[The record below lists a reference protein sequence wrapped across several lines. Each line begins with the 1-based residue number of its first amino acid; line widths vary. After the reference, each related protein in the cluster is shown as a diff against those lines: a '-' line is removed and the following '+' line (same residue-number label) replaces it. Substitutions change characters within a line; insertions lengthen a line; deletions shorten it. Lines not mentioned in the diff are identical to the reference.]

1 MLWFKKKEERAE
13 ENAQV
18 VGNTISTEDPVFRS
32 LLGGDTVT
40 RDMALQVPTVS
51 GGIDLIANIIASTP
65 IKLYMDVDG
74 KAKEVT
80 GDRRVHLLN
89 EDPGDTLTA
98 NEFWRAIVEDYFVGK
113 GGYAYINWNLNDIES
128 LHYVKEQ
135 DIAVIRSYD
144 PIFKD
149 YDILVNGVR
158 YAPYKFF
165 RILRNTKDGAEGI
178 PITQESSKL
187 ISVAYNSL
195 VFELNMSKRGGTKR
209 GFLRSEKKLDNDA
222 LAALRTA
229 FRKLYNGSSEDSF
242 VLLNNGID
250 FKESS
255 ATGAEMQL
263 NENKVTN
270 AEEFAKI
277 FHISTKAMS
286 GNATDADTASLAKLA
301 AIPLMKTITSAL
313 NRDLLLE
320 KEKDTYYFAFDT
332 KELLKG
338 DMKSRFDAYKVALD
352 ANFMQIDEVR
362 YMEDLEEMGFNWIKL
377 GLQDVLYDPAS
388 GKIFTPNT
396 GKMENLQGVSLKQLE
411 ENGKIESRANP
422 NHDPKTGRFTSA
434 PHGKTALKDIEI
446 SAAGANE
453 FKVKNFTSKQTLNN
467 HWSKH
472 SKQYKTDEITTKEQY
487 LRRALNLIQSPCGNG
502 IEGYKNKLGQVCR
515 YDTKTNDYVKGHPDK
530 GIFTMFKPE
539 NGRAYFDDKKKEGI

>member
-13 ENAQV
+13 ENTQV

-65 IKLYMDVDG
+65 IRLYMDVDG

-80 GDRRVHLLN
+80 GDRRVRLLN

-98 NEFWRAIVEDYFVGK
+98 NEFWRAIVEDYYVGK

-128 LHYVKEQ
+128 LHYVREQ
-135 DIAVIRSYD
+135 DIAIIRSYD

-270 AEEFAKI
+270 AEEFSKI
-277 FHISTKAMS
+277 FHISTKTMS
-286 GNATDADTASLAKLA
+286 GTATDADTASLARLA
-301 AIPLMKTITSAL
+301 AIPLMKAITSAL

-352 ANFMQIDEVR
+352 TNFMQIDEVR
-362 YMEDLEEMGFNWIKL
+362 YMEDLEELGINWIKL

-388 GKIFTPNT
+388 GEIFTPNT
-396 GKMENLQGVSLKQLE
+396 GVMTSLGKMPLNQPT
-411 ENGKIESRANP
+411 ENGKIEPRANYR
-422 NHDPKTGRFTSA
+422 HDPKTGRFMEAPNKNYTLMDGGAFDEAETGRLKKGGGTSNVKAAKGGGSKKKKTKYA
-434 PHGKTALKDIEI
+434 PTNSGKQEVGVKMSKKKYTQLSGKVATAHPEWI
-446 SAAGANE
+446 SGIHVFHDAN
-453 FKVKNFTSKQTLNN
+453 
-467 HWSKH
+467 
-472 SKQYKTDEITTKEQY
+472 Y
-487 LRRALNLIQSPCGNG
+487 
-502 IEGYKNKLGQVCR
+502 GYKLEAHSFGNYTFQ
-515 YDTKTNDYVKGHPDK
+515 TKWRLK
-530 GIFTMFKPE
+530 
-539 NGRAYFDDKKKEGI
+539 